1 VSHRVNAVFTPAVHS
16 WCVIERS
23 TTALNVFHRITF
35 HSHKCMST
43 GRSQHSP
50 NVITAVDN
58 VITERRVITPH
69 DYTYLS
75 LTQWDSIRVKTLT
88 LLLHNGSLLK
98 QRREAPY
105 L

>member
-1 VSHRVNAVFTPAVHS
+1 
-16 WCVIERS
+16 
-23 TTALNVFHRITF
+23 
-35 HSHKCMST
+35 MST

-75 LTQWDSIRVKTLT
+75 LTQWDSIRVENFNFAAAQWVVVKATTRGAIPL
-88 LLLHNGSLLK
+88 
-98 QRREAPY
+98 RE
-105 L
+105 